1 MKKIMPHIKW
11 FLLTLLL
18 CGLVYYLKPIKTQYT
33 TDFPYIMDDL
43 IKGQTNLGCESLVFT
58 EMSSSKNSSYEKDGV
73 KGEVLKGTDK
83 IAIKIEDKTI
93 KFLTRASLELG
104 TAEGRPFNI
113 IKNDEKE
120 LIALDID
127 DNEGIVNTFLLQKK
141 SGLGIWTKGRL
152 KPFLR
157 DYPDTQSFYLICR

>member
-18 CGLVYYLKPIKTQYT
+18 CGLVYYFKPTKTQYI
-33 TDFPYIMDDL
+33 TDFPFIINDHL
-43 IKGQTNLGCESLVFT
+43 KGQTNLGCESLVFT
-58 EMSSSKNSSYEKDGV
+58 EMSSSKDSSFEKDGV

-83 IAIKIEDKTI
+83 LAIKIEDKTI
-93 KFLTRASLELG
+93 KFLTRASLEAG

-120 LIALDID
+120 LIAFDID
-127 DNEGIVNTFLLQKK
+127 DEGTLNTFLLQKK